1 MSSDERITKDLIE
14 TLEDGKNGYAKGAE
28 RLADTNRADL
38 CSRFAELSSQRAAMA
53 EELRALAAAYGD
65 GIDEQ
70 GSVTAAVHRGWMA
83 VKDAFSGSDA
93 EGVLDVAEQGEDHAK
108 AEFERALDE
117 DISAELRAVVQR
129 QYAEVCAAHDW
140 VKAQR
145 NATV

>member
-1 MSSDERITKDLIE
+1 MSTDEKVTKDLIE
-14 TLEDGKNGYAKGAE
+14 TLEDGKNGYAKAAE

-53 EELRALAAAYGD
+53 DELRALTAPHGD
-65 GIDEQ
+65 GIDET
-70 GSVTAAVHRGWMA
+70 GSVSAAVHRGWMT
-83 VKDAFSGSDA
+83 VKDAFSGSEA

-117 DISAELRAVVQR
+117 DISAELRTLVQR
-129 QYAEVCAAHDW
+129 QYTEVCEAHDW